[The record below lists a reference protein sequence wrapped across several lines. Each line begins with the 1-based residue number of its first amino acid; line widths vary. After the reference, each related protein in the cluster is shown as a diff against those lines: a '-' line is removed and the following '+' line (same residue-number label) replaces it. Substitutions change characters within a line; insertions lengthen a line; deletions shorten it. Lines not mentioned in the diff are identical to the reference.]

1 MRGRSTHGHVCN
13 IHRQM
18 SFQRQETLESLVSY
32 SQGQRPHSHSSTGI
46 VFFFFLFLLH
56 LSPLSSPPLA
66 PGTHGPSLRVHFVSH
81 SPLLL
86 IYMGNI
92 KEREPPH
99 LFLLLSVA

>member
-46 VFFFFLFLLH
+46 VFFFFFYFSSISLPFPLH
-56 LSPLSSPPLA
+56 PSPQAHMDP
-66 PGTHGPSLRVHFVSH
+66 H
-81 SPLLL
+81 S
-86 IYMGNI
+86 
-92 KEREPPH
+92 E
-99 LFLLLSVA
+99 FTS